1 MVGKDILR
9 FHAVYW
15 PAFLMA
21 ARLTLPNVFMHM
33 AGGQMKGKKISK
45 SLGNVIDP
53 NALTAQY
60 GLDQTRYFLM
70 REVPFGNDGDF
81 SAAAMIQR
89 MNGDLANDLGN
100 LCQRVVSMIY
110 KNCDGVMPALPP
122 ELAEADQTLLS
133 AADGLLD
140 KVRDL
145 LDRQAFNEALR
156 IIWHAVADANR
167 YVDASAPWALKKT
180 DPARMADVLAV
191 LAETIR
197 QIAILIQPVM
207 PQSANTIFLINLVLT
222 LAKRDFTVIAGK
234 DRLASGHHISK
245 PFPVFPRY
253 IHVAGAD
260 G

>member
-1 MVGKDILR
+1 
-9 FHAVYW
+9 
-15 PAFLMA
+15 
-21 ARLTLPNVFMHM
+21 
-33 AGGQMKGKKISK
+33 

-81 SAAAMIQR
+81 SATAMTHR

-100 LCQRVVSMIY
+100 LCQRVLSMIF
-110 KNCDGVMPALPP
+110 KNCDGVMPALPVKP
-122 ELAEADQTLLS
+122 VEADQTLLS

-140 KVRDL
+140 QVRDL

-156 IIWHAVADANR
+156 VIWQVVADANR
-167 YVDASAPWALKKT
+167 YVDTSAPWALKKT
-180 DPARMADVLAV
+180 DPARMAEVLAV

-207 PQSANTIFLINLVLT
+207 PQSADMILDQLGVDT
-222 LAKRDFTVIAGK
+222 AKRDFSVIAGNG
-234 DRLASGHHISK
+234 RLASGHQIDK
-245 PFPVFPRY
+245 PSPVFPRY
-253 IHVAGAD
+253 IEEA
-260 G
+260 